1 MLHSHDQAQWPE
13 AGGGGQTDWRC
24 RAFTALLRSPLLPPP
39 AMASVVCGEATLPA
53 YNASSGLNYCSGA
66 SAPLLCAALYGPG
79 AYAAAPRTG
88 ACVRAPATPTQLPC
102 PPGYAP
108 ACGSAS
114 CICAPLQS
122 GGGGSLLPGQNASQG
137 TAAASISALQASPGA
152 PCATPLACFFAQ
164 SLPYALGALGALALA
179 LLLALYCLRRCLC
192 PRSSFPLCCLRWRC
206 ARAAGRA
213 CGCGRC
219 CSGGG
224 GGGGRAGKAGG
235 AGRSARLRAAARWRP
250 GSSSSRSRSGGG
262 GGRRGYTPR
271 QHQHQ
276 HQHQRPAPAAAALRI
291 AEPVAAAEAA
301 REPLPVQQAARCWA
315 VPPLALPAAQ
325 C

>member
-1 MLHSHDQAQWPE
+1 
-13 AGGGGQTDWRC
+13 
-24 RAFTALLRSPLLPPP
+24 
-39 AMASVVCGEATLPA
+39 MASVVCGEATLPA

-88 ACVRAPATPTQLPC
+88 ACVRAPATPTQLSC

-179 LLLALYCLRRCLC
+179 LLLVLYCLRRCLC
-192 PRSSFPLCCLRWRC
+192 PRSAFPLCCLRWRC
-206 ARAAGRA
+206 ARALGRG
-213 CGCGRC
+213 CGC
-219 CSGGG
+219 
-224 GGGGRAGKAGG
+224 GRAGKAGG
-235 AGRSARLRAAARWRP
+235 GGGGGGGQRSARQRNGRWRP
-250 GSSSSRSRSGGG
+250 GGASGFH
-262 GGRRGYTPR
+262 GRRGHTP
-271 QHQHQ
+271 QQQ
-276 HQHQRPAPAAAALRI
+276 QQQQRDALAAAAAVLRI
-291 AEPVAAAEAA
+291 AEPLPAAVVVHQSPMQLA
-301 REPLPVQQAARCWA
+301 PCS
-315 VPPLALPAAQ
+315 VPPLALPPAQAQ

>member
-53 YNASSGLNYCSGA
+53 YTASSGLNYCSGA

-219 CSGGG
+219 CRGGG
-224 GGGGRAGKAGG
+224 GGGGRAGTAGG
-235 AGRSARLRAAARWRP
+235 AGRSARLRAAAP
-250 GSSSSRSRSGGG
+250 A
-262 GGRRGYTPR
+262 PAPA
-271 QHQHQ
+271 
-276 HQHQRPAPAAAALRI
+276 PAPAARPSCCSAAYSRARGCCRGGARAPPGAAGGALLGS
-291 AEPVAAAEAA
+291 AAAGAA
-301 REPLPVQQAARCWA
+301 CGAVLGPSPARLLSERPLLIA
-315 VPPLALPAAQ
+315 
-325 C
+325 